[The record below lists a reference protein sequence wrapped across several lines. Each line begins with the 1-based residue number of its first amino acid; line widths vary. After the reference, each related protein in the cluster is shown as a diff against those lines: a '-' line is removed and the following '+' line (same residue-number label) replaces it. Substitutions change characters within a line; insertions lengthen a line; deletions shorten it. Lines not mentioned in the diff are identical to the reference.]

1 MGCCSL
7 TFLLLPA
14 FLLLG
19 GVCSESSLHLQL
31 PLEALSEGRGELSET
46 LQMLLEE
53 KKVKHSWDY
62 NRTEGWGEI
71 MQMSSEVFNCSEA
84 QYP

>member
-31 PLEALSEGRGELSET
+31 PLGALSEGRGELSET

-62 NRTEGWGEI
+62 NRREGWGEI

>member
-19 GVCSESSLHLQL
+19 GVCSESYLQL
-31 PLEALSEGRGELSET
+31 PLGALSEGRGELSET